1 MMYYDEPER
10 SLRWV
15 TQNIKSQEEIA
26 KVATEKLW
34 RVKDKIKMT
43 LTTTAVLNFRN
54 IIRLQS

>member
-54 IIRLQS
+54 IIGLRS